1 MTERTIKAKEM
12 LPRLWVYARPYLWRI
27 GISLFCSLGVAATD
41 VASAKLVQPLVDYII
56 VDKNY
61 GLVNFVPACIV
72 GVSLFKGVSRF
83 FQEYYIKTAGQLVV
97 QDIRNDLYRQTLRLS
112 MGFHTRNKA
121 GNLMSRILNDVN
133 HMQRSAADVLVD
145 TLRESFTLV
154 GLVGLAFYTDWKLAA
169 IAFIVLP
176 VTIVPAALISRKI
189 RENTK
194 LGQRRIADLTS
205 VLQETISGV
214 KVIKAFGKEKHENS
228 KFQKENWR
236 YYKLLRK
243 VLKYE
248 SLSSPFVELIASF
261 GVAGVFWFGINRV
274 ITGEI
279 SQGELFSFSA
289 AILMMFVP
297 LKRLIRVN
305 NVFQK
310 SLGAAE
316 RIFEIFDEK
325 AEIADQSSAT
335 DIPRARGC
343 VAFDNV
349 SFAYEEDLV
358 LEHFSIKA
366 NPGEKIALVGPSG
379 AGKTTVASLLSRFYD
394 PTEGSITIDG
404 CDLREM
410 TLDSLA
416 KNVALVDQ
424 ETFLFND
431 SIMNNIR
438 YGRPEAEDE
447 DVRVAA
453 RQAYAEEFILK
464 LPVGYETMIGDRGV
478 RLSGGQRQRLCIAR
492 AILHDAPILVLD
504 EATSALD
511 TESET
516 MVQKALA
523 NLMANRTT
531 LVIAHRLS
539 TIMNADRIV
548 VLEHGRIVQQG
559 AHQELLEAGGLYRKL
574 YDMQFRDA

>member
-1 MTERTIKAKEM
+1 
-12 LPRLWVYARPYLWRI
+12 
-27 GISLFCSLGVAATD
+27 
-41 VASAKLVQPLVDYII
+41 
-56 VDKNY
+56 
-61 GLVNFVPACIV
+61 
-72 GVSLFKGVSRF
+72 
-83 FQEYYIKTAGQLVV
+83 
-97 QDIRNDLYRQTLRLS
+97 
-112 MGFHTRNKA
+112 MGFHTRNKS

-133 HMQRSAADVLVD
+133 YMQRSAADVLVD
-145 TLRESFTLV
+145 TLRESFTMV
-154 GLVGLAFYTDWKLAA
+154 GLVGLAFYTDWKLASV
-169 IAFIVLP
+169 AFIVLP
-176 VTIVPAALISRKI
+176 VTILPAALISRKI

-194 LGQRRIADLTS
+194 RGQSRIADLTA

-214 KVIKAFGKEKHENS
+214 KVIKAFGKEQYENS
-228 KFQKENWR
+228 KFRNENWR

-248 SLSSPFVELIASF
+248 SLSTPFVELIASF
-261 GVAGVFWFGINRV
+261 GVAGVFWYGINRV
-274 ITGEI
+274 IAGDL

-310 SLGAAE
+310 SMGAAE

-325 AEIADQSSAT
+325 IEIADPASAR
-335 DIPRARGC
+335 PVARVIG
-343 VAFDNV
+343 VVEFDDV
-349 SFAYEEDLV
+349 SFAYEEEMV

-366 NPGEKIALVGPSG
+366 NPGEIIALVGPSG

-394 PTEGSITIDG
+394 PQEGSIRIDG
-404 CDLREM
+404 LDLREVK
-410 TLDSLA
+410 LDSLGQ
-416 KNVALVDQ
+416 NVALVDQ

-431 SIMNNIR
+431 TIVNNIR
-438 YGRPEAEDE
+438 YGRPDASDE
-447 DVRVAA
+447 EVRLAA

-464 LPVGYETMIGDRGV
+464 LPEVYETLVGDRGV

-492 AILHDAPILVLD
+492 AILHDAPILILD

-548 VLEHGRIVQQG
+548 VMDRGRIVQQG
-559 AHQELLEAGGLYRKL
+559 RHQELLDAGGVYRKL

>member
-1 MTERTIKAKEM
+1 MSEKSIKAKEM
-12 LPRLWVYARPYLWRI
+12 LPRLWLYARPYLWRI
-27 GISLFCSLGVAATD
+27 GISLGCSLGVAATD
-41 VASAKLVQPLVDYII
+41 VASAKLIQPLIDYII
-56 VDKNY
+56 VDRNY
-61 GLVNFVPACIV
+61 DLVDLVPVIIV
-72 GVSLFKGVSRF
+72 GIALFKGVSRF
-83 FQEYYIKTAGQLVV
+83 FQEYFIKTAGQLVV
-97 QDIRNDLYRQTLRLS
+97 QDIRNDLYRHTLRLS
-112 MGFHTRNKA
+112 MGFHTRNKT

-133 HMQRSAADVLVD
+133 YMQRSAADVLVD
-145 TLRESFTLV
+145 TLRESFTMI
-154 GLVGLAFYTDWKLAA
+154 GLVGLAFYTDWKLASA
-169 IAFIVLP
+169 AFIVLP
-176 VTIVPAALISRKI
+176 VTVLPALLISRKI

-194 LGQRRIADLTS
+194 RGQRRIGDLTA

-214 KVIKAFGKEKHENS
+214 KVIKAFGKEQHENQ

-248 SLSSPFVELIASF
+248 SMSSPFVELIASF
-261 GVAGVFWFGINRV
+261 GVAGVFWYGINRV
-274 ITGEI
+274 IAGAI

-297 LKRLIRVN
+297 LKRLVRVN

-310 SLGAAE
+310 SMGAAE

-325 AEIADQSSAT
+325 AEIADPESARA
-335 DIPRARGC
+335 IPRAEGY
-343 VAFDNV
+343 VEFDDV
-349 SFAYEEDLV
+349 SFAYEEDMV
-358 LEHFSIKA
+358 LEHFSIRA

-394 PTEGSITIDG
+394 PIEGSIRIDG
-404 CDLREM
+404 RDLREM

-431 SIMNNIR
+431 TILNNIR
-438 YGRPEAEDE
+438 YGRPEADDE

-453 RQAYAEEFILK
+453 SQAYADEFIEK
-464 LPVGYETMIGDRGV
+464 MPEGYQTFIGDRGV

-504 EATSALD
+504 EATSALE

-523 NLMANRTT
+523 NLMQNRTT

-539 TIMNADRIV
+539 TIMNADRIIV
-548 VLEHGRIVQQG
+548 MDHGQIVQQG
-559 AHQELLEAGGLYRKL
+559 RHQELLAAGGVYQKL
-574 YDMQFRDA
+574 YDMQFRDD

>member
-1 MTERTIKAKEM
+1 MTEKSIKAKEM
-12 LPRLWVYARPYLWRI
+12 VPRLWVYARPYLWRI
-27 GISLFCSLGVAATD
+27 GISLFCSLGFAATD
-41 VASAKLVQPLVDYII
+41 VASAKLIQPLVDYII

-61 GLVNFVPACIV
+61 DLVNLIPYFIV
-72 GVSLFKGVSRF
+72 GISLFKGLSRF
-83 FQEYYIKTAGQLVV
+83 FQEYFIKTAGQLVV
-97 QDIRNDLYRQTLRLS
+97 QDIRNDLYRHTLRLS
-112 MGFHTRNKA
+112 MGFHNRNKT
-121 GNLMSRILNDVN
+121 GNLMSRIMNDVN
-133 HMQRSAADVLVD
+133 YMQRSAADVLVD
-145 TLRESFTLV
+145 TLRESFTMV
-154 GLVGLAFYTDWKLAA
+154 GLVGLAFYTDWKLAS

-176 VTIVPAALISRKI
+176 VTILPAALISRKI

-194 LGQRRIADLTS
+194 RGQRRVGELTS

-214 KVIKAFGKEKHENS
+214 KVIKAFGKEQHENK
-228 KFQKENWR
+228 KFQMENWK

-248 SLSSPFVELIASF
+248 SMSSPFVELIASF
-261 GVAGVFWFGINRV
+261 GVAGVFWYGINRV
-274 ITGEI
+274 IAGDI
-279 SQGELFSFSA
+279 SQGELFSFAA

-310 SLGAAE
+310 SMGAAE

-325 AEIADQSSAT
+325 AEIADPESARE
-335 DIPRARGC
+335 IPRAQGFIE
-343 VAFDNV
+343 FDNV
-349 SFAYEEDLV
+349 SFAYDAEMV
-358 LEHFSIKA
+358 LDHFSIKA

-394 PTEGSITIDG
+394 PVEGSVRIDG
-404 CDLREM
+404 EDLREV

-431 SIMNNIR
+431 TVLNNIR
-438 YGRPEAEDE
+438 YGRPDAADE
-447 DVRVAA
+447 EVFVAA
-453 RQAYAEEFILK
+453 RQAYAEDFIK
-464 LPVGYETMIGDRGV
+464 KMPDGYETTIGDRGL

-523 NLMANRTT
+523 NLMENRTT

-539 TIMNADRIV
+539 TIMNADRIIV
-548 VLEHGRIVQQG
+548 MDHGQIVQQG
-559 AHQELLEAGGLYRKL
+559 SHQELLDAVGVYRKL